1 LRGRRIVFDGSLRRG
16 FVGLLEYLADTN
28 DAAHFEAALKDT
40 ENLIV
45 PVITIYEV
53 FKKVLGE
60 VGENDALQVAS
71 QMQSGTVVDLTQSL
85 ALDAARLS
93 LPLADSIIYAT
104 ARRWGAMLWTQDEH
118 FKKLPNVNYFLK
130 Q

>member
-1 LRGRRIVFDGSLRRG
+1 MLR
-16 FVGLLEYLADTN
+16 
-28 DAAHFEAALKDT
+28 
-40 ENLIV
+40 
-45 PVITIYEV
+45 
-53 FKKVLGE
+53 E
-60 VGENDALQVAS
+60 VGENEALQVAS
-71 QMQSGTVVDLTQSL
+71 QMQTGTVVDLTQSL

-104 ARRWGAMLWTQDEH
+104 AVRWGATLWTQDEH

>member
-1 LRGRRIVFDGSLRRG
+1 VLR
-16 FVGLLEYLADTN
+16 
-28 DAAHFEAALKDT
+28 
-40 ENLIV
+40 
-45 PVITIYEV
+45 
-53 FKKVLGE
+53 E
-60 VGENDALQVAS
+60 VGENEALQVAS
-71 QMQSGTVVDLTQSL
+71 QMQTGTVVDLTQSL

-104 ARRWGAMLWTQDEH
+104 AMRWGAMLWTQDEH

>member
-1 LRGRRIVFDGSLRRG
+1 
-16 FVGLLEYLADTN
+16 
-28 DAAHFEAALKDT
+28 
-40 ENLIV
+40 LIV

-104 ARRWGAMLWTQDEH
+104 AMRWGAMLWTQDEH